1 MNDQTLDWPRLY
13 PDIFEELDKDFPAPR
28 GTPLDSAVY
37 FDSNWAHNEVMR
49 RSISGIISFIG
60 ILQYLGFADDKGQSQ
75 LALIQQ
81 NYVQQ
86 KLVPKRQFPCIDNCQ
101 VLGH

>member
-1 MNDQTLDWPRLY
+1 MRLR
-13 PDIFEELDKDFPAPR
+13 EGQHL
-28 GTPLDSAVY
+28 G
-37 FDSNWAHNEVMR
+37 
-49 RSISGIISFIG
+49 SFLSLE